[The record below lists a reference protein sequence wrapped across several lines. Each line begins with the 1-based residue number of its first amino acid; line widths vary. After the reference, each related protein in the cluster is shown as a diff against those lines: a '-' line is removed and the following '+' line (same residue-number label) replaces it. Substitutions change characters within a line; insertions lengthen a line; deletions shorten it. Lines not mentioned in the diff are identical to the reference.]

1 MRNAFRNMLMHYY
14 IMSNNKEIFEHIY
27 NNELWNGGRK
37 DIPLSG
43 PGSSLENAKECSTFL
58 DNFISINECKSVL
71 DLGCGD
77 LTWIKKTQFFN
88 NSSIKYTGVDV
99 VDSLIDSHSNNYP
112 EKTFLCEDL
121 VNYKNINSNSLIII
135 RDVIFHL
142 KNQEILTIFDNIKN
156 KFEYILITSCK
167 NNINSDSFDKW
178 HFSRKN
184 IHVEPFNKS
193 HDYEVAIYERVFDR
207 NLLLYTHDNF
217 YK

>member
-1 MRNAFRNMLMHYY
+1 MHYY

-27 NNELWNGGRK
+27 NNELWNDGRK

-43 PGSSLENAKECSTFL
+43 PGSSLENAQECSTLL
-58 DNFISINECKSVL
+58 DNFISVNECKSVL

-77 LTWIKKTQFFN
+77 LTWMKKTQFFN

-99 VDSLIDSHSNNYP
+99 VESLIKSHSNNYP
-112 EKTFLCEDL
+112 EKTFLCKDL
-121 VNYKNINSNSLIII
+121 VNYKNINSTSLIII

-142 KNQEILTIFDNIKN
+142 KNDEILTIFDNIKN

-178 HFSRKN
+178 HYSKKN
-184 IHVEPFNKS
+184 IHVEPFNRS
-193 HDYEVAIYERVFDR
+193 LDYEVAIYERVFDR
-207 NLLLYTHDNF
+207 NLILYTHDNF